1 MQIPRMS
8 RSFRTAR
15 FVRLRL
21 SFGVAATAPRR
32 GGITRPT
39 EDVFGTVAVAAGP
52 SPVPVRDWAETDAD
66 ISNKARI
73 EEPRIV
79 IGRVIMRRAPGAGA

>member
-21 SFGVAATAPRR
+21 SFGVAAPAPRR
-32 GGITRPT
+32 GGVTRPT
-39 EDVFGTVAVAAGP
+39 EDVFDAVAVAAEP

-66 ISNKARI
+66 ISTKARI

-79 IGRVIMRRAPGAGA
+79 IGRVIMRKAPGAGA